1 VRDIRIDYLSTAT
14 EIVSLYAFGHPI
26 GLHDS
31 AEEAYD
37 WLLTVKAIAAVSP
50 FFKQYPY
57 VAQWLLPCPEWL
69 VKIVYPVFAPSIR
82 LHGRMQREA
91 AEACKRVAASEATTD
106 KTTIW
111 DGSPDTRPPTIFEC
125 ILRSSLPQA
134 EKSVTRLDHDAFTAI
149 FGGGDPA
156 ARTMTNCTFY
166 LLDNLQILTTLQA
179 ELDAAIPDP
188 NVMPGMQLFEELPY
202 LNAVVKECLRFQ
214 AISTSRLEVVC
225 PTEVLR
231 YKDWVIAPGTP
242 VGMSLRY
249 LLHDPVFYPNP
260 HTFDPSRWLDANG
273 KINSAKDRYYV
284 PFHRG
289 HRMCLGYN
297 FATTMMLMTMAAVV
311 RRFELEL
318 VDTTYERDV
327 KIVRD
332 CFIGEVQPDTKGVR
346 VRIVRERD

>member
-1 VRDIRIDYLSTAT
+1 VRDVRIDYLSTAT

-69 VKIVYPVFAPSIR
+69 VKILYPVFAPSIR

-91 AEACKRVAASEATTD
+91 AEACKRVAASEAGSG
-106 KTTIW
+106 KTPTW
-111 DGSPDTRPPTIFEC
+111 FGSPDTRPPTIFEC

-156 ARTMTNCTFY
+156 ARTMTKCTFY
-166 LLDNLQILTTLQA
+166 
-179 ELDAAIPDP
+179 
-188 NVMPGMQLFEELPY
+188 
-202 LNAVVKECLRFQ
+202 
-214 AISTSRLEVVC
+214 
-225 PTEVLR
+225 
-231 YKDWVIAPGTP
+231 
-242 VGMSLRY
+242 
-249 LLHDPVFYPNP
+249 
-260 HTFDPSRWLDANG
+260 PSRWLDAKG

-284 PFHRG
+284 LFHRG

-297 FATTMMLMTMAAVV
+297 SATTIML
-311 RRFELEL
+311 RLR
-318 VDTTYERDV
+318 
-327 KIVRD
+327 
-332 CFIGEVQPDTKGVR
+332 
-346 VRIVRERD
+346 